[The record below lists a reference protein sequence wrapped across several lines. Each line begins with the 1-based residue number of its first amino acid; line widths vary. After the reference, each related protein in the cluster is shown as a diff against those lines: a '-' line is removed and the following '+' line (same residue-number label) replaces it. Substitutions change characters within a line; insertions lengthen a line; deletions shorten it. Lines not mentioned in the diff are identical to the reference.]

1 MKTDLVIII
10 LGPTGVGKTGVSVK
24 LATRLNTEI
33 ISADSMLIYK
43 GMDIATAKP
52 SEQQRQAVR
61 HHLIDI
67 MEPDQEEFSAGMFH
81 QEATAIINQ
90 LHRQSKIPLVVG
102 GTGLYIKTLTVGL
115 FEGPKA
121 DWFLRQ
127 QLAFLE
133 NLHGRGF
140 LYGLLKT
147 MDEQSAFSLNQ
158 EDIRRIIRALE
169 VRIKTGKTTQQIHS
183 ETVAA
188 PYTFIKI
195 GLTRQRQELYRLI
208 NERVDSMIQS
218 GLVEETEALLRD
230 RHPGQTAMQAIGYKE
245 ISQHL
250 NGKLG
255 FDEAVNL
262 LKQRSRHYAKKQLTW
277 FRKEPQIQ
285 WVDITGLYEADTI
298 LEKLLEEVA
307 ILKTIL

>member
-1 MKTDLVIII
+1 VKTDLVIII

-24 LATRLNTEI
+24 LATKLNTEI

-52 SEQQRQAVR
+52 SEKERQAIR
-61 HHLIDI
+61 HHLVDI
-67 MEPDQEEFSAGMFH
+67 MEPDQEFSAGMFH
-81 QEATAIINQ
+81 QEAIAIINH
-90 LHRQSKIPLVVG
+90 LHRQGKIPLVVG
-102 GTGLYIKTLTVGL
+102 GTGLYIKTLTLGL
-115 FEGPKA
+115 FQGPKA
-121 DWFLRQ
+121 DWSLRQ
-127 QLAFLE
+127 QLVLLE
-133 NLHGRGF
+133 NQHGKGY
-140 LYGLLKT
+140 LYGLLKM
-147 MDEQSAFSLNQ
+147 MDEQSAFAPNQ

-169 VRIKTGKTTQQIHS
+169 VRIKTGKTMQQIQS

-218 GLVEETEALLRD
+218 GLVEETDALLRYK
-230 RHPGQTAMQAIGYKE
+230 HPGQTAMQAIGYKE
-245 ISQHL
+245 ISQYL
-250 NGKLG
+250 NGKLS
-255 FDEAVNL
+255 FDEAVSL
-262 LKQRSRHYAKKQLTW
+262 LKQRSRHYAKRQLTW

-285 WVDITGLYEADTI
+285 WVDLTGLYDADKI
-298 LEKLLEEVA
+298 LEKLIEEVA

>member
-1 MKTDLVIII
+1 VKTDLVIII

-24 LATRLNTEI
+24 LATKLNTEI

-52 SEQQRQAVR
+52 SEKERQAIR
-61 HHLIDI
+61 HHLVDI
-67 MEPDQEEFSAGMFH
+67 MEPDQEFSAGMFH
-81 QEATAIINQ
+81 QEAIAIINH
-90 LHRQSKIPLVVG
+90 LHRQGKIPLVVG
-102 GTGLYIKTLTVGL
+102 GTGLYIKTLTLGL
-115 FEGPKA
+115 FQGPKA
-121 DWFLRQ
+121 DWSLRQ
-127 QLAFLE
+127 QLVLLE
-133 NLHGRGF
+133 NQHGKGY
-140 LYGLLKT
+140 LYGLLKM
-147 MDEQSAFSLNQ
+147 MDEQSAFAPNQ

-169 VRIKTGKTTQQIHS
+169 VRIKTGKTMQQIQS

-218 GLVEETEALLRD
+218 GLVEETDALLRYK
-230 RHPGQTAMQAIGYKE
+230 HPGQTAMQAIGYKE
-245 ISQHL
+245 ISQYL
-250 NGKLG
+250 NGKLS

-262 LKQRSRHYAKKQLTW
+262 LKQRSRHYAKRQLTW

-285 WVDITGLYEADTI
+285 WVDLTGLYDADKI
-298 LEKLLEEVA
+298 LEKLIEEVA